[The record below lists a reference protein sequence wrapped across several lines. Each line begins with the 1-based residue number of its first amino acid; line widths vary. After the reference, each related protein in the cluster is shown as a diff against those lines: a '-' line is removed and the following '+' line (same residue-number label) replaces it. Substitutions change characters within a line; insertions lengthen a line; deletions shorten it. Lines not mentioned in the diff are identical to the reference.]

1 MAKYCIS
8 IFEERGSKLLVNIIY
23 PDKPLSIE
31 HYFSEAEK
39 PDWKGTL
46 EKLVAILEV
55 MSDEYVEPARAVQK
69 IDDVRNIV
77 LDDAKIAIAKAE
89 YLANRHP

>member
-8 IFEERGSKLLVNIIY
+8 LFEERGTQLLVNIIH

-39 PDWKGTL
+39 LDQKGTL

-55 MSDEYVEPARAVQK
+55 MSDEYIEPVRPVSK
-69 IDDVRNIV
+69 IDEVTGIT
-77 LDDAKIAIAKAE
+77 LDDEKIAIAKAE
-89 YLANRHP
+89 YLANRPK